1 MFTCFAAVNVC
12 SKKPDEAHEPEC
24 QHDINPAIVVI
35 GEEKG
40 SVKFGVES
48 VEWGV

>member
-1 MFTCFAAVNVC
+1 MPTRR
-12 SKKPDEAHEPEC
+12 
-24 QHDINPAIVVI
+24 ITNPGIVVI

-40 SVKFGVES
+40 SVKCGVES